1 MKLRHYGLLLP
12 ALVLLLFAGCGDD
25 DPVDLTDPMARTQV
39 LFAADALTGA
49 DVVIDGEDFAMNGI
63 FGDFVA
69 YDSVRAT
76 NVTVKVRNSGTGND
90 LYDQTLN
97 FVEDQN
103 YTMFVVNDTAGVV
116 NIIRFRDD
124 LTAPASGKA
133 LVRFAHLMYDGP
145 TSRVVLQGTGVRLI
159 DSVSYGEITEIFNA
173 YDPGSFT
180 LRMLDIA
187 QSGPGSTPVV
197 QDTVTFEAGG
207 IYTVAA
213 IGSEAQGE
221 IRVIRHN

>member
-12 ALVLLLFAGCGDD
+12 ALALLIFAGCGDD
-25 DPVDLTDPMARTQV
+25 DTVDPADPMARTQV

-49 DVVIDGEDFAMNGI
+49 DVVIDGEDFAMSGI
-63 FGDFVA
+63 FGDLVP

-90 LYDQTLN
+90 LYEQTLN
-97 FVEDQN
+97 FVESQD

-116 NIIRFRDD
+116 DIIRYRDD
-124 LTAPASGKA
+124 LTPPASGKA
-133 LVRFAHLMYDGP
+133 LVRFAHLIYDGP
-145 TSRVVLQGTGVRLI
+145 TSRVVLQGTGIRLT
-159 DSVSYGEITEIFNA
+159 DSVSYGEITEIFNT
-173 YDPGSFT
+173 YDPGSFS
-180 LRMLDIA
+180 LRMIDTAL
-187 QSGPGSTPVV
+187 SGGGATPVV
-197 QDTVTFEAGG
+197 QDSVTFEAGG